1 MIVAGR
7 IGPEGAFEAAHSIAD
22 FVRFE
27 IESLVTRRSEPEVCR
42 DFENC
47 ALNALVEQRS
57 LCALSL
63 MGVCGKLRV
72 NGRLGGI
79 SRDDQ
84 IREDMRL
91 AWKAV
96 KREIED
102 HRMLFRL
109 LTGSSEASGVSLD
122 WCRMTFTQ
130 LPEEISK
137 FEPSKELRP
146 LEYRTAIVQK
156 VSQFCVLM
164 MQDYDLLEES
174 FVRNGFKNLQ
184 EPDTRNLD

>member
-1 MIVAGR
+1 
-7 IGPEGAFEAAHSIAD
+7 
-22 FVRFE
+22 
-27 IESLVTRRSEPEVCR
+27 
-42 DFENC
+42 
-47 ALNALVEQRS
+47 
-57 LCALSL
+57 
-63 MGVCGKLRV
+63 
-72 NGRLGGI
+72 
-79 SRDDQ
+79 
-84 IREDMRL
+84 MRL